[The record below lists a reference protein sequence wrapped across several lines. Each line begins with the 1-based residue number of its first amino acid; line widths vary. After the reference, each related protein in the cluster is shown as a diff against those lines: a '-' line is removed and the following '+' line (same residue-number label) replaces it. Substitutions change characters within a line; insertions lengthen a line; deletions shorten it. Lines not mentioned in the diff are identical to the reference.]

1 VKLIAKF
8 LLAFVMT
15 SLVVLAASGYL
26 RVEREVEHFDEDLRS
41 DVSSYARSLA
51 HAVSVLNANVGQ
63 NEAAQLVRR
72 AAEPAQN
79 LVVRWVALS
88 EAADFDHPLAP
99 IEQVAGIEPGN
110 VLIWNQPPQAPS
122 ASGALVAYAPI
133 DHELR
138 GVGRTAI
145 EVNESLEVRDRFI
158 RGTIRS
164 TALTMALALAATA
177 GVAIILGVTLVGRPL
192 HSMALKV
199 KRIGQGDLSG
209 PLRLK
214 QRDEIGEVASE
225 LNAMCEQLG
234 EKQRKLEA
242 EMSARLAVQDQLRH
256 ADRLATVGGLA
267 SGIAHEIGTPLAVV
281 AGRGKMIASGEVTGE
296 EALDNA
302 RIVVEQTQ
310 RISKIIRQ
318 LLDFARRRP
327 AQKGR
332 VDLVTI
338 VHKTLALLEPM
349 ALKRGVT
356 TKVNVP
362 KSGSMPADIDVGQI
376 EQSLTNLV
384 VNAIQATDRGG
395 EIEITLGR
403 GHAAPPA
410 GHGVAEGE
418 FITVA
423 VADTGAGM
431 DGETVKHV
439 FEPFFTTKDVGEG
452 TGLGLPVAYGL
463 VRDHGGWIGVE
474 SRLGEGS
481 RFTIFLPVNSEGSA

>member
-8 LLAFVMT
+8 LLAFIVT

-26 RVEREVEHFDEDLRS
+26 RVQREVEHFDEDLRS

-51 HAVSVLNANVGQ
+51 HAVSVLNASVGQ
-63 NEAAQLVRR
+63 KEAAQLVRR

-79 LVVRWVALS
+79 LIVRWVALS
-88 EAADFDHPLAP
+88 ETADFDQPRAPLA
-99 IEQVAGIEPGN
+99 EVAGIQAGN
-110 VLIWNQPPQAPS
+110 VLIWNQPRTAQA
-122 ASGALVAYAPI
+122 AGALVAYALLE
-133 DHELR
+133 HELE
-138 GVGRTAI
+138 GIGRTAI
-145 EVNESLEVRDRFI
+145 EVNESLELRDRFI

-177 GVAIILGVTLVGRPL
+177 GVAIVLGVTFVGRPL
-192 HSMALKV
+192 HAMALKV
-199 KRIGQGDLSG
+199 KRIGQGDLTG
-209 PLRLK
+209 PLDLR
-214 QRDEIGEVASE
+214 QRDEIGQVARE

-242 EMSARLAVQDQLRH
+242 EMSARLAVQEQLRH

-338 VHKTLALLEPM
+338 AHKTLALLEPM
-349 ALKRGVT
+349 ALKRGVS

-362 KSGSMPADIDVGQI
+362 PNGSMPADIDVGQI

-384 VNAIQATDRGG
+384 VNAIQASERGG
-395 EIEITLGR
+395 AIEVSLGR
-403 GHAAPPA
+403 GRAAPPA

-423 VADTGAGM
+423 VADNGAGM

-463 VRDHGGWIGVE
+463 VRDHGGWIGVD
-474 SRLGEGS
+474 STLGEGS
-481 RFTIFLPVNSEGSA
+481 RFTIFLPVNSEGTA

>member
-8 LLAFVMT
+8 LLAFVVT

-88 EAADFDHPLAP
+88 ETANFDHPRAP
-99 IEQVAGIEPGN
+99 LDEVAGIQVGN
-110 VLIWNQPPQAPS
+110 VLIWNQAQTAQ
-122 ASGALVAYAPI
+122 ASGSLVAYAPLEN
-133 DHELR
+133 ELE
-138 GVGRTAI
+138 GIGRTAI

-158 RGTIRS
+158 SGTIRS

-177 GVAIILGVTLVGRPL
+177 GVAIVLGVTFVGRPL

-199 KRIGQGDLSG
+199 KRIGQGDLTG
-209 PLRLK
+209 PLHLR

-225 LNAMCEQLG
+225 LNAMCDQLG

-242 EMSARLAVQDQLRH
+242 EMSARLAVQEQLRH

-349 ALKRGVT
+349 ALKRGVS
-356 TKVNVP
+356 TKVKLP
-362 KSGSMPADIDVGQI
+362 PSGSMPADIDVGQI

-384 VNAIQATDRGG
+384 VNAIQATGRGG
-395 EIEITLGR
+395 AIEVTLGR

-423 VADTGAGM
+423 VADNGAGM

-474 SRLGEGS
+474 STLGEGS
-481 RFTIFLPVNSEGSA
+481 RFTIFLPVNSEGTA

>member
-1 VKLIAKF
+1 LKLIAKF
-8 LLAFVMT
+8 LLAFVVI

-26 RVEREVEHFDEDLRS
+26 RVEREVEHFDDDLRS
-41 DVSSYARSLA
+41 DVSAYARSLA
-51 HAVSVLNANVGQ
+51 HAVSVVSANVGQ
-63 NEAAQLVRR
+63 EEAARLVRR

-79 LVVRWVALS
+79 LVVRWVSLS
-88 EAADFDHPLAP
+88 GEADFDRPLAP
-99 IEQVAGIEPGN
+99 LGEVASMQSGN
-110 VLIWNQPPQAPS
+110 VLIWNLPQTS
-122 ASGALVAYAPI
+122 QASGGLVAYSPLEH
-133 DHELR
+133 DLE
-138 GVGRTAI
+138 GVGPTAI

-164 TALTMALALAATA
+164 TALTMALALAATV
-177 GVAIILGVTLVGRPL
+177 GVAVILGVTLVGRPL
-192 HSMALKV
+192 HAMASKV

-209 PLRLK
+209 PLVLR

-225 LNAMCEQLG
+225 LNAMCEQIA

-242 EMSARLAVQDQLRH
+242 EITARIAVLEQLRH

-332 VDLVTI
+332 VDLVAI
-338 VHKTLALLEPM
+338 VQKTLALLEPM
-349 ALKRGVT
+349 ASKRGVT
-356 TKVNVP
+356 TRVDAP
-362 KSGSMPADIDVGQI
+362 HAGAMPADIDAGQI

-384 VNAIQATDRGG
+384 VNAIQATNRGG
-395 EIEITLGR
+395 TIDVTIGR
-403 GHAAPPA
+403 GHSEPPA
-410 GHGVAEGE
+410 GLGVAGGE

-423 VADTGAGM
+423 VKDTGAGM

-463 VRDHGGWIGVE
+463 VRDHGGWIDVDSVVGQ
-474 SRLGEGS
+474 GS
-481 RFTIFLPVNSEGSA
+481 CFTIYLPDISEGSA

>member
-8 LLAFVMT
+8 LLAFVVT

-41 DVSSYARSLA
+41 DVSTYARSLA
-51 HAVSVLNANVGQ
+51 HAVAAVSANVGQ
-63 NEAAQLVRR
+63 DEARRLVHR

-88 EAADFDHPLAP
+88 PDAHFEHPLAP
-99 IEQVAGIEPGN
+99 LAEVAHVQPGD
-110 VLIWNQPPQAPS
+110 VLIWNLPQTRE
-122 ASGALVAYAPI
+122 ASGALVAYAPLE
-133 DHELR
+133 HELG

-158 RGTIRS
+158 RGTMRS
-164 TALTMALALAATA
+164 TALTMALALAATV

-192 HSMALKV
+192 HAMALKV
-199 KRIGQGDLSG
+199 KRIGQGDLKG
-209 PLRLK
+209 PLVLK

-225 LNAMCEQLG
+225 LNAMCEQLA

-242 EMSARLAVQDQLRH
+242 EMMARLAVLEQLRH

-281 AGRGKMIASGEVTGE
+281 AGRGKMIASGEATGE

-332 VDLVTI
+332 VDLVAI
-338 VHKTLALLEPM
+338 VQKTLALLAPM

-356 TKVNVP
+356 TEVHVP
-362 KSGSMPADIDVGQI
+362 PPGSMPADIDAGQI

-384 VNAIQATDRGG
+384 VNAIQATSRGG
-395 EIEITLGR
+395 TIDVTIGS
-403 GHAAPPA
+403 GHASPPA
-410 GHGVAEGE
+410 GLGVAEGE
-418 FITVA
+418 FITLA
-423 VADTGAGM
+423 VADTGEGM

-463 VRDHGGWIGVE
+463 VRDHGGWIDVDSAVGQ
-474 SRLGEGS
+474 GS
-481 RFTIFLPVNSEGSA
+481 RFTIFLPVINEETS